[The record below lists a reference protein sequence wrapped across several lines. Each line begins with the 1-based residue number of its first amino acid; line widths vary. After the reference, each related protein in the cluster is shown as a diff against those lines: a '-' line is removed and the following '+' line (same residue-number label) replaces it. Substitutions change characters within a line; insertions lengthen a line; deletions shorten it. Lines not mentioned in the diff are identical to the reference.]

1 MSIIYVC
8 VSSNKQILCS
18 YAEQKYDFDTAIN
31 GLFKHIEPNSKGSFE
46 YTDQCMFFTWDE
58 SNYTFIAMCGK
69 DYPPETAFFFLGKV
83 KDEFFKSKSNMKPKL
98 QSLFQ
103 HYNQNKDVPEDNKLV
118 ELKQGLLS
126 MKNQVLEANEL
137 LDARGQKLN
146 LMLEKSEGLKEDSQ
160 TFYNV
165 AKKVKKDAVCRKYK
179 WRIIGGLIIL
189 VIIIFLVIYL
199 VSKSSN
205 SGGSSEQNTGGDSEP
220 TTGSLKKGDDVI
232 YLNPV
237 IPKEETYFLK

>member
-165 AKKVKKDAVCRKYK
+165 AKKVKKDAFCRRNK
-179 WRIIGGLIIL
+179 WYFIVGGGIV
-189 VIIIFLVIYL
+189 VIVFFLVVGL
-199 VSKSSN
+199 VNKSKS
-205 SGGSSEQNTGGDSEP
+205 TGGDSEP
-220 TTGSLKKGDDVI
+220 STGSLKKGDDVI
-232 YLNPV
+232 YLEPV
-237 IPKEETYFLK
+237 LPREETHFLK

>member
-18 YAEQKYDFDTAIN
+18 YAEQKYDFDSAIN

-103 HYNQNKDVPEDNKLV
+103 HYNQNKDVPEDSKLV

-126 MKNQVLEANEL
+126 MKNQVLQSNEL

-165 AKKVKKDAVCRKYK
+165 AKKVKKDALCRKYR
-179 WRIIGGLIIL
+179 WYFIGGLVILII
-189 VIIIFLVIYL
+189 VIFLVIYL
-199 VSKSSN
+199 VGKS
-205 SGGSSEQNTGGDSEP
+205 GNTGGGSEP
-220 TTGSLKKGDDVI
+220 STGSLKKRDDVI
-232 YLNPV
+232 YLEP
-237 IPKEETYFLK
+237 ILPREETHFLK